1 MQSAKAITNENVELE
16 EKRLAERQAK
26 LDEGYKLYPGVGWVK
41 NESIEEPIYTNHP
54 DTGEK
59 IIDLEATMKDREDRN
74 VELDGCVWPD
84 TSGWTIADSK
94 HEPSKTVYYAHLI
107 GKFQQN
113 QLRMKVPL
121 FTLMSLNPL
130 MALSFNLYYNMA
142 MVMGSGK
149 FRRFIS

>member
-1 MQSAKAITNENVELE
+1 MQSAKAITNEDVELE

-59 IIDLEATMKDREDRN
+59 IIDLEATMKDRKDGN

-84 TSGWTIADSK
+84 TSGWNIADSK
-94 HEPSKTVYYAHLI
+94 HEPSKTMSYAAPDWQVPTEPVENEGATFYFNVFESFGGVIL
-107 GKFQQN
+107 
-113 QLRMKVPL
+113 QLVL
-121 FTLMSLNPL
+121 QYGYGNGFW
-130 MALSFNLYYNMA
+130 
-142 MVMGSGK
+142 
-149 FRRFIS
+149 